1 MWPKRGLWK
10 HSGPHLIHLK
20 MLFTPF
26 FKPSLHCSCWAKRVA
41 AHLVCMRST
50 AHRGCKL
57 PLYRS
62 RRFKRPELC
71 SWLHIETSLQLL
83 QFHFMISASDLL
95 FNLDNHPHQWCVLI
109 CLWETNRGSLSS
121 VIRSPPQRVVRTP
134 RAASAAERKERC
146 RRSENSCRA
155 PPRCLA
161 LKVSVSVCDSVL
173 WEMCNSYLVPDG
185 W

>member
-95 FNLDNHPHQWCVLI
+95 FNLDNHPHQWCDLI
-109 CLWETNRGSLSS
+109 CLCCKSLHAERLTEVHCRLWSDLLLSGSSGL
-121 VIRSPPQRVVRTP
+121 PEQHPQQKGRN
-134 RAASAAERKERC
+134 AAED
-146 RRSENSCRA
+146 RRIPAELPHA
-155 PPRCLA
+155 A
-161 LKVSVSVCDSVL
+161 
-173 WEMCNSYLVPDG
+173 WH
-185 W
+185 